1 MERRCP
7 VSGEG
12 SAPVYDAD
20 LFCDD
25 FVRDPYPH
33 YTAMRELGPVVWLT
47 RHCNF
52 AVTRYQEVKEA
63 LRNWQT
69 FSAAQGVAADQIGC
83 DFLRGNTLASDPPI
97 HDTLRVAVAAPLLPG
112 ALQDIR
118 GQIEQAANELIIGL
132 TQKKSFDGIG
142 DLARVLPLTIVTELV
157 GLPEDGRENMLKWAG
172 ASFDILGVQNERGQ
186 RALETIKE
194 MRQWITTRAT
204 SDRLKPG
211 SWTWRIHE
219 LAKKGAITEA
229 MAPLLIRD
237 YINPSLD
244 TTISAIGEL
253 IYQLGKN
260 PNQWQLL
267 RRDPTLVPNAVQE
280 AVRLCAP
287 IRTLSRTVVQD
298 TELGGIALPASSR
311 VMLLFASA
319 NRDQK
324 KFPDPD
330 RFDVTRPSRDHMSFG
345 NGVHM
350 CVGLHLARLEMES
363 ILNAMIPMVAR
374 IEVGEPTVAMNNTI
388 RGFAMLPVT
397 FDAAKDG
404 PTPKGGS
411 ERNRLSALPL

>member
-1 MERRCP
+1 
-7 VSGEG
+7 
-12 SAPVYDAD
+12 
-20 LFCDD
+20 
-25 FVRDPYPH
+25 
-33 YTAMRELGPVVWLT
+33 
-47 RHCNF
+47 
-52 AVTRYQEVKEA
+52 
-63 LRNWQT
+63 
-69 FSAAQGVAADQIGC
+69 
-83 DFLRGNTLASDPPI
+83 
-97 HDTLRVAVAAPLLPG
+97 
-112 ALQDIR
+112 
-118 GQIEQAANELIIGL
+118 
-132 TQKKSFDGIG
+132 
-142 DLARVLPLTIVTELV
+142 
-157 GLPEDGRENMLKWAG
+157 MLKWAG